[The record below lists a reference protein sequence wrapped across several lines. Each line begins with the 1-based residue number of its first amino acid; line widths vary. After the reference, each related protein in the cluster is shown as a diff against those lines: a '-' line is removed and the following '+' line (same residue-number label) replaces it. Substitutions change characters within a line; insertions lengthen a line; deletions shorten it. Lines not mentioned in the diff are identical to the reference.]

1 MLTPRHNRMMRPV
14 TANETR
20 KRVLVRR
27 TKTAR
32 HGGRRDLAD
41 FQLTPPF
48 GNNMMDV
55 RGEMEG
61 GGFLGGGI
69 LRSLD
74 GVGVGVDAGGSV
86 VAGRTE

>member
-1 MLTPRHNRMMRPV
+1 VGGVFAYFCISEADLLTPRHNRMMRPV
-14 TANETR
+14 TAKETR

-48 GNNMMDV
+48 GSNMM
-55 RGEMEG
+55 
-61 GGFLGGGI
+61 
-69 LRSLD
+69 
-74 GVGVGVDAGGSV
+74 GVGETGVGRLEGN
-86 VAGRTE
+86 